1 MILELYKSLKS
12 DIRFLQLPFND
23 YVFDLNEVSERNS
36 RKFPKGSVLY
46 CLIKQET
53 KYSIKLGFDVEL
65 QTPVYIGQSTNVF
78 GRLKSHRSKFDWD
91 TVCIMKVKPTERL
104 SLERFFIRVV
114 RPLEN
119 KRRSQITL
127 NDLRIANDFI

>member
-1 MILELYKSLKS
+1 MILDLYKSLRS
-12 DIRFLQLPFND
+12 DIRLLQLPFKD
-23 YVFDLNEVSERNS
+23 YVFERNQVSEKNS

-46 CLIKQET
+46 CLT
-53 KYSIKLGFDVEL
+53 KKESKFNIELGIDVEL

-78 GRLKSHRSKFDWD
+78 GRLKAHRSKFDWD
-91 TVCIMKVKPTERL
+91 TVCIMKVKPTQRL

>member
-104 SLERFFIRVV
+104 SLERFFIRAA